1 MDFYLIYFVVVSQN
15 VVYLVWEPLGADFEL
30 PSGPSHPRKPS
41 FYDGK
46 THISDKTKI
55 RM

>member
-15 VVYLVWEPLGADFEL
+15 VVYLVLEPLGADVEL

-41 FYDGK
+41 FHNGK
-46 THISDKTKI
+46 THIFDKTKI